1 MILTNVYTTP
11 PSSDGEI
18 VNFFE
23 TGFNGLIDENIGVSL
38 LIFLSIVFAVIFS
51 AAIGMQRE
59 KNGHPAGFRTHLLIG
74 LGSALIMIISIYAA
88 PGSYETRDPMRL
100 AAAGVTG
107 IGFLGAGAIIQNG
120 FSIRGL
126 TSAASIWITMAI
138 GMCAGAGYFIIGFVV
153 TSLTLIFLTFFH
165 KIEVKASSRSA
176 MIIIVTRV
184 EDKSLDKIMSVCEAN
199 NIKVS
204 EMSSELVKDGDSFL
218 SKIVFRGTG
227 TKKEAMPD
235 LVVKLTQEI
244 KPLECKILH

>member
-1 MILTNVYTTP
+1 MILTNNYTTP
-11 PSSDGEI
+11 LSIDGWI

-23 TGFNGLIDENIGVSL
+23 TGFDGLVSESIGVSL
-38 LIFLSIVFAVIFS
+38 LIFRSIIFAVGFS

-138 GMCAGAGYFIIGFVV
+138 GMCSGAGYFIVGFAV
-153 TSLTLIFLTFFH
+153 TALTLLFLTFFH
-165 KIEVKASSRSA
+165 KIEVKASSKSA
-176 MIIIVTRV
+176 VIMIVTRV
-184 EDKSLDKIMSVCEAN
+184 EDKSLDKIINICNEN

-204 EMSSELVKDGDSFL
+204 ELSSELVKDGDSYL
-218 SKIVFRGTG
+218 SRIVFKGTG
-227 TKKEAMPD
+227 DKKDAMPQ
-235 LVVKLTQEI
+235 LVMILTQEI
-244 KPLECKILH
+244 QPIECKILH